1 MVIRNFEA
9 VLAVTPWLCALIA
22 VLFAVRR
29 MCDGRVRAR
38 TFRAIWFVVAVR
50 AALPVQFT
58 LPQAPAS
65 FELPEWGDK
74 PVTVFR
80 TASGAVGEVLPVT
93 ETAAPV
99 SLHAVLAFA
108 WAAIAAGMA
117 FVYAARWLIFVIRL
131 YRTRSPMPELKRTY
145 TSPKADVP
153 FAFGLLHPA
162 IYLPETA
169 EPDDVPYILEHEMR
183 HIRAGDLW
191 LQAVLLAAQCVQWFN
206 PLVHIM
212 AGVARRDME
221 LACDEAVLELSL
233 IHI

>member
-38 TFRAIWFVVAVR
+38 TFRVIWFVVAVR

-65 FELPEWGDK
+65 FDLPEWGDK

-80 TASGAVGEVLPVT
+80 TASGAAGEVLPVT

-99 SLHAVLAFA
+99 SLHAVLAFV
-108 WAAIAAGMA
+108 WAGVAAGVA
-117 FVYAARWLIFVIRL
+117 HVYAVRWVVSVIRL
-131 YRTRSPMPELKRTY
+131 
-145 TSPKADVP
+145 
-153 FAFGLLHPA
+153 
-162 IYLPETA
+162 
-169 EPDDVPYILEHEMR
+169 
-183 HIRAGDLW
+183 
-191 LQAVLLAAQCVQWFN
+191 
-206 PLVHIM
+206 
-212 AGVARRDME
+212 
-221 LACDEAVLELSL
+221 
-233 IHI
+233 